1 MLLKQEQIYSK
12 FNQESIKVTIHK
24 KLLFTLLQQA
34 DRLLEALSNEEDK
47 VINFAAQ
54 DYINNT
60 EMLMVK
66 LYILI
71 AEPYNKKEVILE
83 TSIAEFLVLRDIVFC
98 NYILPHLNEKMKPSI
113 YMTYKHFYNEIEGIF
128 TTLDKEE
135 VNAYW
140 NYIKTIGIKTI

>member
-1 MLLKQEQIYSK
+1 
-12 FNQESIKVTIHK
+12 
-24 KLLFTLLQQA
+24 
-34 DRLLEALSNEEDK
+34 
-47 VINFAAQ
+47 
-54 DYINNT
+54 
-60 EMLMVK
+60 MVK